1 MTSPKIAADRWL
13 THLAIERGVS
23 ANTLSNYRRDVQR
36 YLDWIESRGID
47 DLGIL
52 TSRDV
57 ESYVLDLRRGDP
69 DTGKQPLAASSAG
82 RALVVARGL
91 HKFAMMEGLISVD
104 VAGEV
109 SPPSTGRHLPDT
121 LSVTEVEE
129 LISAIPTDN
138 IATPEDLRDAALIE
152 LLYGT
157 GARISEIMNL
167 TVDEVTVL
175 EETEGMLRI
184 VGKGDKHR
192 IVPVGSMAQKALR
205 RYLVRARPQLT
216 KGKSHA
222 LFLNK
227 RGGALSRQSAWQI
240 LKSSARRAGLQK
252 DISPHTLRHSYASHL
267 LEGGADVRVVQE
279 LLGHSSVTTTQIYTH
294 ITADNLR
301 IVWSQSHPR
310 LKRLF

>member
-1 MTSPKIAADRWL
+1 MTSPKTAADRWL

-36 YLDWIESRGID
+36 YLDWIAHRGID
-47 DLGIL
+47 DLSTV
-52 TSRDV
+52 TSRDI

-69 DTGKQPLAASSAG
+69 DTGRPPLAASSTG

-91 HKFAMMEGLISVD
+91 HKFALMEGLIPVD

-121 LSVTEVEE
+121 LSIAEMDE
-129 LISAIPTDN
+129 LIAAIPTDEV
-138 IATPEDLRDAALIE
+138 ATPEDLRDAALIE

-167 TVDEVTVL
+167 TVDEVMVL

-192 IVPVGSMAQKALR
+192 VVPVGSMAQKALQ
-205 RYLVRARPQLT
+205 RYLVRSRPQLA
-216 KGKSHA
+216 KGKSHT

-240 LKSSARRAGLQK
+240 LKNSARRAGIHK

-294 ITADNLR
+294 VTADNLR
-301 IVWSQSHPR
+301 NLWAQSHPR
-310 LKRLF
+310 A

>member
-1 MTSPKIAADRWL
+1 MTSPKTAADRWL

-36 YLDWIESRGID
+36 YLDWIAHRDID
-47 DLGIL
+47 DLGAV
-52 TSRDV
+52 TSRDI

-69 DTGKQPLAASSAG
+69 DTGKPPLAASSTG

-91 HKFAMMEGLISVD
+91 HKFAVMEGLIPVD

-121 LSVTEVEE
+121 LSIAEVDE
-129 LISAIPTDN
+129 LIGAIPTDD

-167 TVDEVTVL
+167 TVDEAMAL

-192 IVPVGSMAQKALR
+192 VVPVGSMAQKALR
-205 RYLVRARPQLT
+205 RYLVRSRPQLT

-227 RGGALSRQSAWQI
+227 RGGTLSRQSAWQI
-240 LKSSARRAGLQK
+240 LKNSARRAGIHK

-294 ITADNLR
+294 VTADNLR
-301 IVWSQSHPR
+301 NVWAQSHPR
-310 LKRLF
+310 A

>member
-1 MTSPKIAADRWL
+1 MTSPKTAADRWL

-36 YLDWIESRGID
+36 YLDWIAHRGID
-47 DLGIL
+47 DLSTV
-52 TSRDV
+52 TSRDI

-69 DTGKQPLAASSAG
+69 DTGRTPLAASSTG

-91 HKFAMMEGLISVD
+91 HKFALMEGLIPVD

-121 LSVTEVEE
+121 LSIAEMDE
-129 LISAIPTDN
+129 LIAAIPTDEV
-138 IATPEDLRDAALIE
+138 ATPEDLRDAALIE

-167 TVDEVTVL
+167 TVDEVMVL

-192 IVPVGSMAQKALR
+192 VVPVGSMAQKALQ
-205 RYLVRARPQLT
+205 RYLVRSRPQLA

-240 LKSSARRAGLQK
+240 LKNSARRAGIHK

-294 ITADNLR
+294 VTADNLR
-301 IVWSQSHPR
+301 NVWAQSHPR
-310 LKRLF
+310 A

>member
-91 HKFAMMEGLISVD
+91 HKFAMMEGLIAVD

-129 LISAIPTDN
+129 LISAI
-138 IATPEDLRDAALIE
+138 LRTI
-152 LLYGT
+152 
-157 GARISEIMNL
+157 
-167 TVDEVTVL
+167 
-175 EETEGMLRI
+175 
-184 VGKGDKHR
+184 
-192 IVPVGSMAQKALR
+192 
-205 RYLVRARPQLT
+205 
-216 KGKSHA
+216 
-222 LFLNK
+222 
-227 RGGALSRQSAWQI
+227 
-240 LKSSARRAGLQK
+240 
-252 DISPHTLRHSYASHL
+252 
-267 LEGGADVRVVQE
+267 
-279 LLGHSSVTTTQIYTH
+279 
-294 ITADNLR
+294 
-301 IVWSQSHPR
+301 
-310 LKRLF
+310 

>member
-1 MTSPKIAADRWL
+1 MTSPKTAADRWL

-36 YLDWIESRGID
+36 YLDWIAHRGID
-47 DLGIL
+47 DLSTV
-52 TSRDV
+52 TSRDI

-69 DTGKQPLAASSAG
+69 DTGRPPLAASSTG

-91 HKFAMMEGLISVD
+91 HKFALMEGLIPVD

-121 LSVTEVEE
+121 LSIAEMDE
-129 LISAIPTDN
+129 LIAAIPTDEV
-138 IATPEDLRDAALIE
+138 ATPEDLRDAALIE

-167 TVDEVTVL
+167 TVDEVMVL

-192 IVPVGSMAQKALR
+192 VVPVGSMAQKALQC
-205 RYLVRARPQLT
+205 YLVRSRPQLA

-240 LKSSARRAGLQK
+240 LKNSARRAGIHK

-294 ITADNLR
+294 VTADNLR
-301 IVWSQSHPR
+301 NVWAQSHPR
-310 LKRLF
+310 A

>member
-1 MTSPKIAADRWL
+1 MTLPKTAADRWL

-36 YLDWIESRGID
+36 YLDWIAHRGID
-47 DLGIL
+47 DLSTV
-52 TSRDV
+52 TSRDI

-69 DTGKQPLAASSAG
+69 DTGRPPLAASSTG

-91 HKFAMMEGLISVD
+91 HKFALMEGLISVD

-121 LSVTEVEE
+121 LSIAEMDE
-129 LISAIPTDN
+129 LIAAIPTDEV
-138 IATPEDLRDAALIE
+138 ATPEDLRDAALIE

-167 TVDEVTVL
+167 TVDEVMVL

-192 IVPVGSMAQKALR
+192 VVPVGSMAQKALQ
-205 RYLVRARPQLT
+205 RYLVRSRPQLA

-240 LKSSARRAGLQK
+240 LKNSARRAGIHK

-294 ITADNLR
+294 VTADNLR
-301 IVWSQSHPR
+301 NVWAQSHPR
-310 LKRLF
+310 A

>member
-1 MTSPKIAADRWL
+1 MTSPKTAADRWL

-36 YLDWIESRGID
+36 YLDWIAHRGID
-47 DLGIL
+47 DLSTV
-52 TSRDV
+52 TSRDI

-69 DTGKQPLAASSAG
+69 DTGRPPLAASSTG

-91 HKFAMMEGLISVD
+91 HKFALMEGLISVD

-121 LSVTEVEE
+121 LSIVEMDE
-129 LISAIPTDN
+129 LIAAIPTDEV
-138 IATPEDLRDAALIE
+138 ATPEDLRDAALIE

-167 TVDEVTVL
+167 TVDEVMVL

-192 IVPVGSMAQKALR
+192 VVPVGSMAQKALQ
-205 RYLVRARPQLT
+205 RYLVRSRPQLA

-240 LKSSARRAGLQK
+240 LKNSARRAGIHK

-294 ITADNLR
+294 VTADNLR
-301 IVWSQSHPR
+301 NVWAQSHPR
-310 LKRLF
+310 A

>member
-1 MTSPKIAADRWL
+1 MTSPKTAADRWL

-23 ANTLSNYRRDVQR
+23 SNTLSNYRRDVQR
-36 YLDWIESRGID
+36 YLDWIAHRGID
-47 DLGIL
+47 DLSAV
-52 TSRDV
+52 TSRDI

-69 DTGKQPLAASSAG
+69 DTGKPPLAASSTG
-82 RALVVARGL
+82 RALIVARGL
-91 HKFAMMEGLISVD
+91 HKFALMEGLIPVD

-121 LSVTEVEE
+121 LSIAEVDE
-129 LISAIPTDN
+129 LIAAIPTDDV
-138 IATPEDLRDAALIE
+138 ATPEDLRDAALIE

-167 TVDEVTVL
+167 TVDEVMAL

-205 RYLVRARPQLT
+205 RYLVRSRPQLA

-240 LKSSARRAGLQK
+240 LKNSARRAGIQK

-294 ITADNLR
+294 VTADNLR
-301 IVWSQSHPR
+301 VVWTQSHPR
-310 LKRLF
+310 A

>member
-1 MTSPKIAADRWL
+1 MTSPKTAADRWL

-36 YLDWIESRGID
+36 YLDWIAHRGID
-47 DLGIL
+47 DLSTV
-52 TSRDV
+52 TSRDI

-69 DTGKQPLAASSAG
+69 DTGRPPLAASSTG

-91 HKFAMMEGLISVD
+91 HKFALMEGLIPVD

-121 LSVTEVEE
+121 LSIAEMDE
-129 LISAIPTDN
+129 LIAAIPTDEV
-138 IATPEDLRDAALIE
+138 ATPEDLRDAALIE

-167 TVDEVTVL
+167 TVDEVMVL

-192 IVPVGSMAQKALR
+192 VVPVGSMAQKALQ
-205 RYLVRARPQLT
+205 RYLVRSRPQLA
-216 KGKSHA
+216 KGKSHT

-240 LKSSARRAGLQK
+240 LKNSARRAGIHK

-294 ITADNLR
+294 VTADNLR
-301 IVWSQSHPR
+301 NVWAQSHPR
-310 LKRLF
+310 A

>member
-1 MTSPKIAADRWL
+1 MTSPKTAADRWL

-23 ANTLSNYRRDVQR
+23 SNTLSNYRRDVQR
-36 YLDWIESRGID
+36 YLDWIAHRGID
-47 DLGIL
+47 DLSAV
-52 TSRDV
+52 TSRDI

-69 DTGKQPLAASSAG
+69 DTGKPPLAASSTG
-82 RALVVARGL
+82 RALIVARGL
-91 HKFAMMEGLISVD
+91 HKFALMEGLIPVD

-121 LSVTEVEE
+121 LSIAEVDE
-129 LISAIPTDN
+129 LIAAIPTDDV
-138 IATPEDLRDAALIE
+138 ATPEDLRDAALIE

-157 GARISEIMNL
+157 GTRISEIMNL
-167 TVDEVTVL
+167 TVDEVMAL

-205 RYLVRARPQLT
+205 RYLVRSRPQLA

-240 LKSSARRAGLQK
+240 LKNSARRAGIQK

-294 ITADNLR
+294 VTADNLR
-301 IVWSQSHPR
+301 VVWTQSHPR
-310 LKRLF
+310 A

>member
-1 MTSPKIAADRWL
+1 MTPPKTAADRWL
-13 THLAIERGVS
+13 MHLAIERGVS

-36 YLDWIESRGID
+36 YLDWLSHRGID
-47 DLGIL
+47 DLAAV
-52 TSRDV
+52 TSRDI

-69 DTGKQPLAASSAG
+69 DTGKPPLAASSAG

-91 HKFAMMEGLISVD
+91 HKFALMEGLIPVD

-121 LSVTEVEE
+121 LSIAEVDE
-129 LISAIPTDN
+129 LIGAIPTDD
-138 IATPEDLRDAALIE
+138 IATPENLRDAALIE

-192 IVPVGSMAQKALR
+192 IVPVGLMAQKALR
-205 RYLVRARPQLT
+205 RYLVRSRPQLT

-240 LKSSARRAGLQK
+240 LKNSAQRAGIQK

-294 ITADNLR
+294 VTVDNLR
-301 IVWSQSHPR
+301 SIWAQSHPR
-310 LKRLF
+310 A

>member
-1 MTSPKIAADRWL
+1 MTSPKTAADRWL

-36 YLDWIESRGID
+36 YLDWIAHRGID
-47 DLGIL
+47 DLSTV
-52 TSRDV
+52 TSRDI

-69 DTGKQPLAASSAG
+69 DTGRPPLAASSTG

-91 HKFAMMEGLISVD
+91 HKFALMEGLIPVD

-121 LSVTEVEE
+121 LSIAEMDE
-129 LISAIPTDN
+129 LIAAIPTDEV
-138 IATPEDLRDAALIE
+138 ATPEDLRDAALTE

-167 TVDEVTVL
+167 TVDEVMVL

-192 IVPVGSMAQKALR
+192 VVPVGSMAQKALQ
-205 RYLVRARPQLT
+205 RYLVRSRPQLA

-240 LKSSARRAGLQK
+240 LKNSARRAGIHK

-294 ITADNLR
+294 VTADNLR
-301 IVWSQSHPR
+301 NVWAQSHPR
-310 LKRLF
+310 A

>member
-1 MTSPKIAADRWL
+1 MTSPKTAADRWL

-23 ANTLSNYRRDVQR
+23 SNTLSNYRRDVQR
-36 YLDWIESRGID
+36 YLDWIAHRGID
-47 DLGIL
+47 DLSAV
-52 TSRDV
+52 TSRDI
-57 ESYVLDLRRGDP
+57 ESYVLDLRRRDP
-69 DTGKQPLAASSAG
+69 DTGKPPLAASSTG
-82 RALVVARGL
+82 RALIVARGL
-91 HKFAMMEGLISVD
+91 HKFALMEGLIPVD

-121 LSVTEVEE
+121 LSIAEVDE
-129 LISAIPTDN
+129 LIAAIPTDDV
-138 IATPEDLRDAALIE
+138 ATPEDLRDAALIE

-157 GARISEIMNL
+157 GTRISEIMNL
-167 TVDEVTVL
+167 TVDEVMAL

-205 RYLVRARPQLT
+205 RYLVRSRPQLA

-240 LKSSARRAGLQK
+240 LKNSARRAGIQK

-294 ITADNLR
+294 VTADNLR
-301 IVWSQSHPR
+301 VVWTQSHPR
-310 LKRLF
+310 A

>member
-1 MTSPKIAADRWL
+1 MTSPKTAADRWL

-36 YLDWIESRGID
+36 YLDWIAHRGID
-47 DLGIL
+47 DLSTV
-52 TSRDV
+52 TSRDI

-69 DTGKQPLAASSAG
+69 DTGRPPLAASSTG

-91 HKFAMMEGLISVD
+91 HKFALMEGLISVD

-121 LSVTEVEE
+121 LSIAEMDE
-129 LISAIPTDN
+129 LIAVIPTDEV
-138 IATPEDLRDAALIE
+138 ATPEDLRDAALIE

-167 TVDEVTVL
+167 TVDEVMVL

-192 IVPVGSMAQKALR
+192 VVPVGSMAQKALQ
-205 RYLVRARPQLT
+205 RYLVRSRPQLA

-240 LKSSARRAGLQK
+240 LKNSARRAGIHK

-294 ITADNLR
+294 VTADNLR
-301 IVWSQSHPR
+301 NVWAQSHPR
-310 LKRLF
+310 A

>member
-1 MTSPKIAADRWL
+1 MTSPKTAADRWL

-36 YLDWIESRGID
+36 YLDWIAHRGID
-47 DLGIL
+47 DLSTV
-52 TSRDV
+52 TSRDI

-69 DTGKQPLAASSAG
+69 DTGRPPLAASSTG

-91 HKFAMMEGLISVD
+91 HKFALMEGLIPVD

-121 LSVTEVEE
+121 LSIAEMDE
-129 LISAIPTDN
+129 LIAAIPTDEV
-138 IATPEDLRDAALIE
+138 ATPEDLRDAALIE

-167 TVDEVTVL
+167 TVDEVMVL
-175 EETEGMLRI
+175 EEAEGMLRI

-192 IVPVGSMAQKALR
+192 VVPVGSMAQKALQ
-205 RYLVRARPQLT
+205 RYLVRSRPQLT

-240 LKSSARRAGLQK
+240 LKNSARRAGIHK

-294 ITADNLR
+294 VTADNLR
-301 IVWSQSHPR
+301 NVWAQSHPR
-310 LKRLF
+310 A

>member
-1 MTSPKIAADRWL
+1 MTSPKTAADRWL

-36 YLDWIESRGID
+36 YLDWIAHRGID
-47 DLGIL
+47 DLSTV
-52 TSRDV
+52 TSRDI

-69 DTGKQPLAASSAG
+69 DTGRPPLAASSTG

-91 HKFAMMEGLISVD
+91 HKFALMEGLISVD

-121 LSVTEVEE
+121 LSIAEMDE
-129 LISAIPTDN
+129 LIAAIPTDEV
-138 IATPEDLRDAALIE
+138 ATPEDLRDAALIE

-167 TVDEVTVL
+167 TVDEVMVL

-192 IVPVGSMAQKALR
+192 VVPVGSMAQKALQ
-205 RYLVRARPQLT
+205 RYLVRSRPQLA

-240 LKSSARRAGLQK
+240 LKNSARRAGIHK

-294 ITADNLR
+294 VTADNLR
-301 IVWSQSHPR
+301 NVWAQSHPR
-310 LKRLF
+310 A

>member
-1 MTSPKIAADRWL
+1 MTSPKTAADRWL

-23 ANTLSNYRRDVQR
+23 SNTLSNYRRDVQR
-36 YLDWIESRGID
+36 YLDWIAHRGID
-47 DLGIL
+47 DLSAV
-52 TSRDV
+52 TSRDI

-69 DTGKQPLAASSAG
+69 DTGKPPLAASSTG
-82 RALVVARGL
+82 RALIVARGL
-91 HKFAMMEGLISVD
+91 HKFALMEGLIPVD

-121 LSVTEVEE
+121 LSIAEVDE
-129 LISAIPTDN
+129 LIAAIPTDDV
-138 IATPEDLRDAALIE
+138 ATPEDLRDAALIE

-167 TVDEVTVL
+167 TVDEVMAL

-184 VGKGDKHR
+184 VGKGEKHR

-205 RYLVRARPQLT
+205 RYLVRSRPQLA

-240 LKSSARRAGLQK
+240 LKNSARRAGIHK

-294 ITADNLR
+294 VTADNLR
-301 IVWSQSHPR
+301 VVWTQSHPR
-310 LKRLF
+310 A